1 MKQFASHYLYYGQSL
16 RMHCIRLDGT
26 GCIERVFP
34 FVEEIASTVFVDGLV
49 FPIRVNQSV
58 DASLLLNALQCMQAE
73 QPTASA
79 FELIAQLSELA
90 PIDYADPVLLFRLH
104 GCDFSSPKFGTDN
117 GCRYGYIE
125 RL

>member
-1 MKQFASHYLYYGQSL
+1 MKQIASHYLYYGQSL
-16 RMHCIRLDGT
+16 RMHCIRLDGAD
-26 GCIERVFP
+26 CIEHVFP

-49 FPIRVNQSV
+49 FPIRADQSV
-58 DASLLLNALQCMQAE
+58 DAAQLLNALKCIQAE

-79 FELIAQLSELA
+79 FELIALLSELA

>member
-1 MKQFASHYLYYGQSL
+1 MKQFASHYLYYGKGL

-49 FPIRVNQSV
+49 FPIQGNQSV
-58 DASLLLNALQCMQAE
+58 DAALLLDSLKSMQAE

-90 PIDYADPVLLFRLH
+90 PIGYLEPVSLFRLH
-104 GCDFSSPKFGTDN
+104 GCDFSSPKLGTDN
-117 GCRYGYIE
+117 GCGYGYIE

>member
-1 MKQFASHYLYYGQSL
+1 MKQYASHYLYCGEVL
-16 RMHCIRLDGT
+16 RMHCIRLNGA

-49 FPIRVNQSV
+49 FPIRANQSV
-58 DASLLLNALQCMQAE
+58 DAALLLDSLKFLQAE

-90 PIDYADPVLLFRLH
+90 PIDYSDPVLLFRLH

-117 GCRYGYIE
+117 RCGYGYIE